1 MNLVN
6 GKQQHSIAISDRGVQ
21 YGDGLF
27 ETIEINNGHP
37 VFFNQHLK
45 RLNAGC
51 KRLKIPFPD
60 PALLIDEAQFILQ
73 KSSTA
78 ILKLIITRGS
88 GGRGYL
94 QPSKIEP
101 TRIFSLHPFPDYPGT
116 YKQKGIN
123 AIFCQHKLGHNPEL
137 AGLKHLNRL
146 EQVLARS
153 EWHDSTI
160 QEGLMLDISEHVIE
174 GTMSNLFLVKN
185 DVLYTPMLN
194 MCGVNG
200 ILRQIIVELAAKQG
214 INIIE
219 STLKKKDILSA
230 DELFVTNSIIGI
242 WPIKTL
248 EHKNYT
254 IGPFSRRFA
263 IWLNDYKQ
271 KDLRT

>member
-51 KRLKIPFPD
+51 KRLKIPSPD
-60 PALLIDEAQFILQ
+60 PALLIDEARFILQ

-78 ILKLIITRGS
+78 ILKLIITRGV

-101 TRIFSLHPFPDYPGT
+101 TRIFSLYPYPDYPDT
-116 YKQKGIN
+116 YEQHGIN

-153 EWHDSTI
+153 EWQDKTI

-185 DVLYTPMLN
+185 DVLYTPILN

-200 ILRQIIVELAAKQG
+200 ILRQIIIELAATQG

-219 STLKKKDILSA
+219 STFKKKDILSA

-254 IGPFSRRFA
+254 IGPFTRRFA